1 VMAHL
6 VFHKSLIRDADAGT
20 SVERY
25 LALAREM
32 KEGVH
37 VVLDDP
43 FDKCIALVFELVV
56 SEHLNPWDIDLR
68 KFSTLYMSRTKGM
81 KEIDFIAA
89 GKLMLMAWSVLKAQT
104 DEVLAAIARLEEQ
117 RKAQEA
123 AAQGNPDMMDMIEQA
138 PWMGADETTYNFTKT
153 VLETNPFGLPEAVH
167 PPGER
172 PVTLYDLISAFEEAK
187 EESATR
193 VVLEEERAKARA
205 ELERARKAKVSG
217 MMHNEN
223 LEEEIAQTWMKILEK
238 IHHEDSPAAKVP
250 LSGLHDGTKPE
261 FLSIFISSLFLAFN
275 SRITLEQTP
284 FPTGEILLQLTP
296 EAQRGNL
303 PAMPPPPVVGPAAA
317 PPDTKKGAKKS
328 AAPFRGVP
336 PGRNVPS

>member
-1 VMAHL
+1 
-6 VFHKSLIRDADAGT
+6 
-20 SVERY
+20 VERY

-68 KFSTLYMSRTKGM
+68 KFSQLYMSRTKGM

-104 DEVLAAIARLEEQ
+104 DEVLGAIARLEAQ
-117 RKAQEA
+117 RKAEEA
-123 AAQGNPDMMDMIEQA
+123 AAQGANPDLTDFAEQA

-167 PPGER
+167 TPGER
-172 PVTLYDLISAFEEAK
+172 AVTLYDLINAFEEAK

-193 VVLEEERAKARA
+193 VVLEEERARPGPTRARA
-205 ELERARKAKVSG
+205 QGESLG

-223 LEEEIAQTWMKILEK
+223 LEEEIAQT
-238 IHHEDSPAAKVP
+238 
-250 LSGLHDGTKPE
+250 G
-261 FLSIFISSLFLAFN
+261 
-275 SRITLEQTP
+275 
-284 FPTGEILLQLTP
+284 
-296 EAQRGNL
+296 
-303 PAMPPPPVVGPAAA
+303 
-317 PPDTKKGAKKS
+317 
-328 AAPFRGVP
+328 
-336 PGRNVPS
+336 